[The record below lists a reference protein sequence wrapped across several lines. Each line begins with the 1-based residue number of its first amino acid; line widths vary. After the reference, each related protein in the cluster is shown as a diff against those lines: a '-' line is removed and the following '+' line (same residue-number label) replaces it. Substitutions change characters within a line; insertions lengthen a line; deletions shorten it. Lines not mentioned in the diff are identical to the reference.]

1 VEVVSGEVRCEGQ
14 LMKKLFLPSSSRR
27 RRRRR
32 RGKGNSRVV
41 HGTAQQ
47 STIQHTAA
55 MSITTSAVTADGN
68 GNANSATPSNLA
80 LIASHSH
87 ISGLGLDDH
96 LQPKEVSQGM
106 VGQVKARKA
115 LGVVLKMVQQ
125 GQIAGRAVLVAGP
138 PSTGKTA
145 LAMGL
150 SQNLGADVPFTAITA
165 SEIYSKELSKTESL
179 TQSFRKSIGIRIK
192 EETEVI
198 EGEVV
203 EIQIDRS
210 LTGGHKQGKITIR
223 TTDMETIYELGN
235 KMIDELS
242 KEKIVAG
249 DIISIDKSNGKI
261 TKLGRSFTRA
271 RDYDAMGA
279 DTKFVSCPEGEL
291 QVRKEVL
298 HTVSLHEIDVINSRQ
313 QGFLALFSGDTGEIR
328 SEVRDQINLKVGEWK
343 EEGKA
348 EIIPGVLFIDEV
360 HMLDIECFSFIN
372 RLLEDEFSPIVI
384 MATNR
389 GISKTR
395 GTNYRSPH
403 GLPLDLLDRSIIIQ
417 TEKYGEEEIQQIL
430 NIRCNEEEVEINED
444 ALKLLTKIGVETSL
458 RYASNLIS
466 VSYLI
471 SKKRRSTTVEIED
484 IKRSYLLFLDSAR
497 SVSYLQENESHYIDD
512 EGNVK
517 FSNGSTNEAVAVTTA
532 ENGDKMETD

>member
-1 VEVVSGEVRCEGQ
+1 
-14 LMKKLFLPSSSRR
+14 
-27 RRRRR
+27 
-32 RGKGNSRVV
+32 
-41 HGTAQQ
+41 
-47 STIQHTAA
+47 
-55 MSITTSAVTADGN
+55 MSITTSTEGITNEGN
-68 GNANSATPSNLA
+68 NLA

-87 ISGLGLDDH
+87 ITGLGLDDN
-96 LQPKEVSQGM
+96 LQPRENSQGM
-106 VGQVKARKA
+106 VGQLKARKA
-115 LGVVLKMVQQ
+115 LGIILRMVEE
-125 GQIAGRAVLVAGP
+125 GKIAGRAILIAGP

-150 SQNLGADVPFTAITA
+150 SQNLGKDVPFTAITA
-165 SEIYSKELSKTESL
+165 SEIFSKEISKTEAL

-198 EGEVV
+198 EGEVI

-242 KEKIVAG
+242 KEKIIAG

-261 TKLGRSFTRA
+261 IKLGRSFSRA
-271 RDYDAMGA
+271 RDYDAMGS
-279 DTKFVSCPEGEL
+279 DTKFISCPEGEL

-348 EIIPGVLFIDEV
+348 DIIPGVLFIDEV

-395 GTNYRSPH
+395 GTNYKSPH

-417 TEKYGEEEIQQIL
+417 TENYQEDEIESIL
-430 NIRCNEEEVEINED
+430 KIRCNEEEVEINND
-444 ALKLLTKIGVETSL
+444 AIKLLTKIGVETSL

-466 VSYLI
+466 VSYLM
-471 SKKRRSTTVEIED
+471 SKKSRSNEIEIED
-484 IKRSYLLFLDSAR
+484 IKRAYLLFLDSSR
-497 SVSYLQENESHYIDD
+497 SVSYLQENESNYIDD
-512 EGNVK
+512 NGNVEFNK
-517 FSNGSTNEAVAVTTA
+517 SNGD
-532 ENGDKMETD
+532 GDVVME